1 MTHAFFDLLHK
12 SMSFFIDDFN
22 TQTSKIDHMVM
33 LRACFD
39 RCHRFG
45 IALNPEKIYLAMER
59 GVLLGH
65 TVSQKGKEPN
75 PEKIEVIINL
85 QPPSDVK
92 GVQRVLGHFG
102 WYRDIMHDY
111 ATATIPLTN
120 LTKKGTPYNW
130 TLQWH
135 EGFNALKAKLTTYPC
150 LLPPNWDLPFHVYY
164 DASKVAIGSVLCQPI
179 GENHKVHPIAFAS
192 RQLTATERNYSTTER
207 ECLAMVFIV
216 KKFRHYLLLNPVVFF
231 IDHMALK
238 YLVNKLDLSGRLAC
252 WILLLEEFDYIV
264 EYKPCPMHK
273 QANFVIVRIHCEQN
287 GEKGWFSLSSLGPSL
302 LH

>member
-1 MTHAFFDLLHK
+1 M
-12 SMSFFIDDFN
+12 
-22 TQTSKIDHMVM
+22 
-33 LRACFD
+33 
-39 RCHRFG
+39 
-45 IALNPEKIYLAMER
+45 
-59 GVLLGH
+59 
-65 TVSQKGKEPN
+65 
-75 PEKIEVIINL
+75 
-85 QPPSDVK
+85 
-92 GVQRVLGHFG
+92 
-102 WYRDIMHDY
+102 
-111 ATATIPLTN
+111 
-120 LTKKGTPYNW
+120 
-130 TLQWH
+130 
-135 EGFNALKAKLTTYPC
+135 TTYPC

-273 QANFVIVRIHCEQN
+273 QANFVIVRIHCEQKWRKRLVFPFLFRSKPTPL
-287 GEKGWFSLSSLGPSL
+287 GADVICSTVRLSSIASTQIEQGCQRI
-302 LH
+302 